1 MLSYFK
7 CFKNDIFFF
16 YNIQNC
22 QLKLK
27 GKIQVIINEYH
38 QILQSKLSKGEQ
50 FNLSLKLKLKSTVL
64 RNFYKK

>member
-1 MLSYFK
+1 M
-7 CFKNDIFFF
+7 IFFF

-38 QILQSKLSKGEQ
+38 QILQSKLNKGEQ
-50 FNLSLKLKLKSTVL
+50 FKSEIEIKINCIKEFL
-64 RNFYKK
+64 